1 MAESESV
8 TQCWQIL
15 VLNGTVQLVPY
26 LGITLY
32 YTWVNY
38 TQARRKTWSVGAGE
52 NQRAG
57 GRESCVCVVR
67 VRYSG
72 FSLLEIE
79 RVTLSTSPRVR
90 IFRLFT
96 QTRYQGPVYIR
107 VRDRCVW
114 RQLTHHQPLAFGARG
129 T

>member
-32 YTWVNY
+32 YTWVSY

-57 GRESCVCVVR
+57 GSERELCLCR
-67 VRYSG
+67 
-72 FSLLEIE
+72 
-79 RVTLSTSPRVR
+79 
-90 IFRLFT
+90 
-96 QTRYQGPVYIR
+96 
-107 VRDRCVW
+107 
-114 RQLTHHQPLAFGARG
+114 ARAL
-129 T
+129 